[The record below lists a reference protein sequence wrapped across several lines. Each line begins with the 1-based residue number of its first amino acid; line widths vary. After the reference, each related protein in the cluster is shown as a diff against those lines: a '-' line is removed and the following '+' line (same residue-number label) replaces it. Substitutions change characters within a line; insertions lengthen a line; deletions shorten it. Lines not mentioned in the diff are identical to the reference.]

1 MSVKVASKV
10 CASRLITKHFYVQEL
25 SYGKLNN
32 EKNMVFVN
40 IVNNLKDKLVKDKR
54 FLVHEFKGN
63 FEPFLSRLGNQSDK
77 LFPVRWEN
85 LHGHTSLYFQKK
97 KRQEKKSRNDWNVAG
112 YNNKTFIRWQLIVN

>member
-40 IVNNLKDKLVKDKR
+40 IVNDLKDRLVKDKR
-54 FLVHEFKGN
+54 FLVRKFKGN

-85 LHGHTSLYFQKK
+85 LYMGTLVCTLKK
-97 KRQEKKSRNDWNVAG
+97 KKKG
-112 YNNKTFIRWQLIVN
+112 KKKK